1 MDWEDVRLKSSTT
14 TTTDSHDPLTGLPDR
29 AAMRARLTEACGEGG
44 HRPGFGLI
52 LLDIDR
58 FKIIN
63 YGYGDK
69 LGDSLLRWIAEQ
81 MRRLMPPGCLVSRWG
96 GQEFMCLL
104 PAADRTVTDSLA
116 ATLRRS
122 FETANPRLD
131 NHDVHVTASFGTA
144 IYPDDGTNLDRL
156 LGAAG
161 AALHQAKSTGR
172 NRVVAASGLN
182 PHWFGAG
189 LMLSEALRGG
199 RVIPAY
205 QPIVDLS
212 SGETVGEEA
221 LARVR
226 STSGKLIPASAFI
239 EAARELQL
247 THQID
252 RAIIFNALEHCA
264 AQPGRQRLTFVN
276 ISGNLLRHPD
286 VIREILAKARAACA
300 NHPAADSAA
309 MPIVIE
315 ITERE
320 LLADLAHARD
330 LLRPFEDFGFRLALD
345 DFGSGYSSY
354 RYLAD
359 LPVSFL
365 KIEGSLIRRIREK
378 RVRTIVQGIQH
389 TAVELGIATLAEY
402 VEDAEIADIVR
413 ELGIDLGQGYYFGPP
428 AAN

>member
-1 MDWEDVRLKSSTT
+1 
-14 TTTDSHDPLTGLPDR
+14 
-29 AAMRARLTEACGEGG
+29 
-44 HRPGFGLI
+44 
-52 LLDIDR
+52 
-58 FKIIN
+58 
-63 YGYGDK
+63 
-69 LGDSLLRWIAEQ
+69 
-81 MRRLMPPGCLVSRWG
+81 
-96 GQEFMCLL
+96 
-104 PAADRTVTDSLA
+104 
-116 ATLRRS
+116 
-122 FETANPRLD
+122 
-131 NHDVHVTASFGTA
+131 VHVTASFGTA
-144 IYPDDGTNLDRL
+144 IYPEDGTTVDRL
-156 LGAAG
+156 LAASG

-172 NRVVAASGLN
+172 NRVVAASGLS

-189 LMLSEALRGG
+189 LMLSEALRSG

-205 QPIVDLS
+205 QPIVDLR
-212 SGETVGEEA
+212 SGEVVGEEA
-221 LARVR
+221 LARIR
-226 STSGKLIPASAFI
+226 TTSGKLVPASAFI

-252 RAIIFNALEHCA
+252 RAIILSALDRCA
-264 AQPGRQRLTFVN
+264 SQTGRQRLKFVN

-286 VIREILAKARAACA
+286 VVREMLAKARAVCA
-300 NHPAADSAA
+300 GQPASVSSA

-315 ITERE
+315 VTERE

-365 KIEGSLIRRIREK
+365 KIEGTLIRRIREK

-428 AAN
+428 SAN